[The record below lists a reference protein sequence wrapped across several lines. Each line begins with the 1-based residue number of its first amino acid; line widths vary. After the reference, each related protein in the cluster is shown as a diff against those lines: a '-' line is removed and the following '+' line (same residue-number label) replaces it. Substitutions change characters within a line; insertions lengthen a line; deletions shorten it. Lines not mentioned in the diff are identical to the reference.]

1 MPRRTP
7 SVTRRDGAR
16 PPCSAQMAAVPSLPD
31 GGEYRVVLVPATA
44 AADAGAFPAG
54 SFVLP
59 AGTTL
64 SSAPLP
70 APDLGGV
77 DPATGL
83 PSAPGDAYGGLGP
96 LHLGEGGAG
105 LGEGDTEAFAAHAL
119 LAPFG
124 AEGAD
129 AYYGPLD
136 TAQFAAAAGLLP
148 PLPPPEEQ
156 ALLPPPPPPLPV
168 VRPRAWPARASA
180 LRRRA
185 RADAAPRSVPPQAAA
200 EDGLRAGCVARRAS
214 GAQAA
219 ASCSAHARLKAA
231 ARALRCRPPRAA
243 QTKPATCT
251 SRPARRS
258 SPAAAPTPASCAVAA
273 PQTRPRCAAT

>member
-1 MPRRTP
+1 
-7 SVTRRDGAR
+7 
-16 PPCSAQMAAVPSLPD
+16 MAAVPSRPD

-70 APDLGGV
+70 APHLGGV

-105 LGEGDTEAFAAHAL
+105 LGEGDPEGFSAHAL

-124 AEGAD
+124 PEGAD
-129 AYYGPLD
+129 AFYGPLD

-148 PLPPPEEQ
+148 PLPPQDEE
-156 ALLPPPPPPLPV
+156 APLPPPPPQLPV
-168 VRPRAWPARASA
+168 VRPRAWPARPSA

-185 RADAAPRSVPPQAAA
+185 RANAAPRSVPPQATA
-200 EDGLRAGCVARRAS
+200 EDGLRAGCVARCVAW
-214 GAQAA
+214 
-219 ASCSAHARLKAA
+219 
-231 ARALRCRPPRAA
+231 
-243 QTKPATCT
+243 
-251 SRPARRS
+251 RRS
-258 SPAAAPTPASCAVAA
+258 GG
-273 PQTRPRCAAT
+273 